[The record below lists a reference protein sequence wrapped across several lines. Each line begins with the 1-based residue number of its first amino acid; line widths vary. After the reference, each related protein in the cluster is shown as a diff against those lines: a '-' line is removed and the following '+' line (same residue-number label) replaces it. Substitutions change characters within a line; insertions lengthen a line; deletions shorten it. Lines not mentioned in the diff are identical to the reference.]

1 MLARYYSYCLV
12 LNRCPFETYGGI
24 ELPLARRLPSTY
36 PTLLA
41 RIFGYLQKYGN
52 LLQELRPK
60 LQTWKILPR
69 HVDRGTCS
77 QLGSTKTDAQ
87 SVINCID
94 RRRSTKLTIPATV
107 DGTTLIVYLCVR
119 HLVVARV
126 HLRQLILVERFRAVR
141 LASTK
146 LTGVRLSVCLSVR

>member
-1 MLARYYSYCLV
+1 M
-12 LNRCPFETYGGI
+12 
-24 ELPLARRLPSTY
+24 
-36 PTLLA
+36 
-41 RIFGYLQKYGN
+41 
-52 LLQELRPK
+52 
-60 LQTWKILPR
+60 
-69 HVDRGTCS
+69 
-77 QLGSTKTDAQ
+77 
-87 SVINCID
+87 D
-94 RRRSTKLTIPATV
+94 RRRSTKLTIPATG